1 MISKTSDSL
10 LEVAVCSESEMT
22 KRQLSSVHG
31 LSIHELEHMLHKSC
45 ELLDDSL
52 KLEREVI
59 GGWSNINIRGKTTQL
74 DFILKLPW
82 PRKPDSSYYEY
93 LFSTSNFFAKLGI
106 TAPPIANG
114 TLSNGLPYIIFEFL
128 EGVTYDM
135 NKKIGE
141 LSEHE
146 VNLLNQC
153 LRKLHS
159 QKPLVLRSYN
169 SPLDYLLTYR
179 SMVETHQGLSKCS
192 GEISNLI
199 QSFAEVEE
207 SILEYAELLG
217 SWSMTVMH
225 GDFWLPNVVFL
236 QEKAFLLDFEECT
249 FGEDNYDLAR
259 MLESQWEEVDIPPGL
274 LEGYD
279 EPRIEDL
286 RPIALGWIVW
296 WNFER
301 LLSMESDLIEP
312 NLNNPEIKQGIMDY
326 TEVKIKRLKELI

>member
-1 MISKTSDSL
+1 
-10 LEVAVCSESEMT
+10 MT
-22 KRQLSSVHG
+22 KRQISKVHG
-31 LSIHELEHMLHKSC
+31 ISITDLENLLNESC
-45 ELLDDSL
+45 ELIDDSV

-59 GGWSNINIRGKTTQL
+59 GGWSNINIRGKSSSL
-74 DFILKLPW
+74 DFILKLPL
-82 PRKPDSSYYEY
+82 PRTPDSSYYEY
-93 LFSTSNFFAKLGI
+93 LHSTSGFFGKLGI
-106 TAPPIANG
+106 TGSPLSTG
-114 TLSNGLPYIIFEFL
+114 KLSNGLPYIIFEFL

-135 NKKIGE
+135 NKKIGD
-141 LSEHE
+141 LSEQE

-159 QKPLVLRSYN
+159 QKPLGLRSHY

-192 GEISNLI
+192 DELSNLI
-199 QSFAEVEE
+199 QSFVELEE

-225 GDFWLPNVVFL
+225 GDFWIPNVVF
-236 QEKAFLLDFEECT
+236 QPEKAFLLDFEECT
-249 FGEDNYDLAR
+249 FGEHNYDLAR
-259 MLESQWEEVDIPPGL
+259 MLESQWEEVDIPPSL

-279 EPRIEDL
+279 ERRIEEL

-301 LLSMESDLIEP
+301 LLSMESDRIEP
-312 NLNNPEIKQGIMDY
+312 NLNTPEIKQGIMDY
-326 TEVKIKRLKELI
+326 TEVKIQRLKDLI